1 MLKRFFRAPLVKI
14 MLLIETAVSIV
25 VMTNLWA
32 VADKYYI
39 GKLAEASGFYYAHVA
54 AFDVGMDIGGLDKAE
69 NKPEAKQQAGDF
81 LNDLCGLGGNVSIY
95 PVAGDIG
102 DGGRALYTLYMSV
115 NEELPV
121 AAEGKAKEFSSNS
134 GAYVGNYNADYIKD
148 GVLSVFADRLEVIGI
163 MASSGFDKN
172 EFIYIKYADLSDISR
187 NEAAEYIV
195 SECYSY
201 SNYVT
206 VRAESNSVDEEEYRQ
221 RFEEIIGKYPFLIY
235 KDGDTGAVTP
245 AVSTVVIYS
254 SIKYVFLGLS
264 VFMCAGLLF
273 QTMQLYLYNEKDNIL
288 IKKIYGMKERQI
300 FLPIC
305 AQILMIFVLAIFL
318 AMLVEVIVYHFM
330 ERCNLLFIMKSLAAA
345 AAVSAVLELIVLAA
359 AYLKFRLTGMSL
371 VSRLSGA
378 EE

>member
-1 MLKRFFRAPLVKI
+1 MLQRFFRAPLIKI

-32 VADKYYI
+32 LADKYYI
-39 GKLAEASGFYYAHVA
+39 GKQAEAKGFYYAHVA
-54 AFDVGMDIGGLDKAE
+54 AFDVSMDIGDLDKTE
-69 NKPEAKQQAGDF
+69 SKPEAKRQAADF
-81 LNDLCGLGGNVSIY
+81 LKDLCGLGGNVSIY
-95 PVAGDIG
+95 PIAGDIG

-121 AAEGKAKEFSSNS
+121 ATEGKAKGFSSNS

-172 EFIYIKYADLSDISR
+172 EFIYIKYADLSDVSR

-206 VRAESNSVDEEEYRQ
+206 VRAESNLVNEEEYRQ

-305 AQILMIFVLAIFL
+305 AQILIIFVLAIFL

>member
-115 NEELPV
+115 NEKLPV

-206 VRAESNSVDEEEYRQ
+206 VRAESNLVNEEEYRQ
-221 RFEEIIGKYPFLIY
+221 RLEEIIAEYPFFIY
-235 KDGDTGAVTP
+235 KDGDTGEVTP

-254 SIKYVFLGLS
+254 SIKYVFLVLS

-273 QTMQLYLYNEKDNIL
+273 QTIQLYLYNEKDNIL

-305 AQILMIFVLAIFL
+305 AQILIIFVFAVFF
-318 AMLVEVIVYHFM
+318 AMFVEFIVYHFI
-330 ERCNLLFIMKSLAAA
+330 ERYNLLFIMKSLAAA
-345 AAVSAVLELIVLAA
+345 AAVSAILELIVLAA

-371 VSRLSGA
+371 ASRLSGV

>member
-1 MLKRFFRAPLVKI
+1 MLQRFFRAPLIKI

-32 VADKYYI
+32 LADKYYI
-39 GKLAEASGFYYAHVA
+39 GKQAEAKGFYYAHVA
-54 AFDVGMDIGGLDKAE
+54 AFDVSMDIGDLDKTE
-69 NKPEAKQQAGDF
+69 SKPEAKRQAADF
-81 LNDLCGLGGNVSIY
+81 LKDLCGLGGNVSIY
-95 PVAGDIG
+95 PIAGDIG

-121 AAEGKAKEFSSNS
+121 AAEGKAKGFSSNS

-172 EFIYIKYADLSDISR
+172 EFIYIKYADLSDVSR

-206 VRAESNSVDEEEYRQ
+206 VRAESNLVNEEEYRQ

-305 AQILMIFVLAIFL
+305 AQILIIFVLAIFL
-318 AMLVEVIVYHFM
+318 AMLVEVIVYHFI
-330 ERCNLLFIMKSLAAA
+330 ERCNLLFIMKSLVAA